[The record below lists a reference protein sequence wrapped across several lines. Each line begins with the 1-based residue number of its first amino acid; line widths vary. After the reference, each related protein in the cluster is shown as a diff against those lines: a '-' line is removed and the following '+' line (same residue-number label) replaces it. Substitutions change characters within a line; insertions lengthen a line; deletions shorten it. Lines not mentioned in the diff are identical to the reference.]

1 MEALFRLPS
10 AVRCD
15 PAVETWF
22 FDLTDPLRLI
32 AREWFLRMR
41 RCGDDVCE
49 ILHDGCP
56 TACVGDAAFAYV
68 NAFSGHAAVGFFHG
82 STLPDP
88 AGLLEGTGKRMRH
101 VKLRPGEHVDE
112 RALERL
118 IRRAYD
124 DLRVRLAGQ
133 STIRP
138 VLRS

>member
-10 AVRCD
+10 AVRRD

-22 FDLTDPLRLI
+22 FGLTDPLRLI

-82 STLPDP
+82 SSLPAP

-101 VKLRPGEHVDE
+101 VKLRPGVDLDE
-112 RALERL
+112 RALEKL
-118 IRRAYD
+118 IVAACDDVRRRKMT
-124 DLRVRLAGQ
+124 LQLQVRE
-133 STIRP
+133 S
-138 VLRS
+138 

>member
-1 MEALFRLPS
+1 VDALFRLPG
-10 AVRCD
+10 AVRRD
-15 PAVETWF
+15 PEVEAWF
-22 FDLTDPLRLI
+22 FDLTDPFRLI

-82 STLPDP
+82 SSLPDP

-101 VKLRPGEHVDE
+101 VKLRPGVDLDE
-112 RALERL
+112 RALEKL
-118 IRRAYD
+118 IVAACDDVRRRKMT
-124 DLRVRLAGQ
+124 LQLQVRE
-133 STIRP
+133 S
-138 VLRS
+138 